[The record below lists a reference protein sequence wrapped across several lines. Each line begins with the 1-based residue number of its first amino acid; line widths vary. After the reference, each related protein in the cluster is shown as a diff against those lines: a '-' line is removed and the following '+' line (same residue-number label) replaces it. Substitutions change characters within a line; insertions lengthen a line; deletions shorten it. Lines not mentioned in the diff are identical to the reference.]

1 MVDKFNMTIEQNVA
15 LAKRNI
21 VEGIYNSAR
30 LEGLNVTFPETYAI
44 IEKAELEKIDISV
57 VSTILNLKHAW
68 QYLLNNISAPITL
81 DFIKRI
87 HYDVAKD
94 EALTWGELRTGKVGI
109 GGTDY
114 VPPVPDEEDTL
125 SRLSDFEKI
134 DNVTDRAIERMLWMM
149 KAQLFWDG
157 NKRTSMLI
165 ANKDLISHGKGV
177 LSIQQKDILEFN
189 VLLNEYYSTGEKRA
203 LKEMIY
209 EKGISGVVLE
219 KTLDNRKKKSL
230 EIEL

>member
-1 MVDKFNMTIEQNVA
+1 MTDKFNMTIEQNIS
-15 LAKRNI
+15 LAKRNL
-21 VEGIYNSAR
+21 VENIYHSAQ
-30 LEGLNVTFPETYAI
+30 LEGLNITFSETYAI
-44 IEKAELEKIDISV
+44 IEKAVLEKIDISV

-68 QYLLNNISAPITL
+68 QYIFKEIATPITL
-81 DFIKRI
+81 HLIKRI
-87 HYDVAKD
+87 NDDVAKD
-94 EALTWGELRTGKVGI
+94 EALTWGELRTGKVRI
-109 GGTDY
+109 AGTDY
-114 VPPVPDEEDTL
+114 VPPVPDEGDTI
-125 SRLSDFEKI
+125 SRLRDFEKI
-134 DNVTDRAIERMLWMM
+134 EDITDRAIERMLWMM

>member
-1 MVDKFNMTIEQNVA
+1 
-15 LAKRNI
+15 
-21 VEGIYNSAR
+21 
-30 LEGLNVTFPETYAI
+30 
-44 IEKAELEKIDISV
+44 
-57 VSTILNLKHAW
+57 
-68 QYLLNNISAPITL
+68 
-81 DFIKRI
+81 
-87 HYDVAKD
+87 
-94 EALTWGELRTGKVGI
+94 
-109 GGTDY
+109 
-114 VPPVPDEEDTL
+114 
-125 SRLSDFEKI
+125 
-134 DNVTDRAIERMLWMM
+134 
-149 KAQLFWDG
+149 
-157 NKRTSMLI
+157 MLI

>member
-1 MVDKFNMTIEQNVA
+1 MIDKFNMTIEQNIS
-15 LAKRNI
+15 LAKRNL
-21 VEGIYNSAR
+21 VENIYHSAQ
-30 LEGLNVTFPETYAI
+30 LEGLNVTFSETYAI
-44 IEKAELEKIDISV
+44 IEKAVLEKIDISV

-94 EALTWGELRTGKVGI
+94 EALSWGELRTGKVGI

-114 VPPVPDEEDTL
+114 VPPVPDEESTL
-125 SRLSDFEKI
+125 SRLSEFEKI
-134 DNVTDRAIERMLWMM
+134 EDVTDRAIERMLWMM

-189 VLLNEYYSTGEKRA
+189 TLLNEYYSTGEKRA

>member
-1 MVDKFNMTIEQNVA
+1 MIDKFNMTIEQNIS
-15 LAKRNI
+15 LAKRNL
-21 VEGIYNSAR
+21 VENIYHSAQF
-30 LEGLNVTFPETYAI
+30 EGLNITFSETYAI
-44 IEKAELEKIDISV
+44 IEKAVLEKIDISV

-68 QYLLNNISAPITL
+68 QYLFKEIATPITL
-81 DFIKRI
+81 HLIKRI
-87 HYDVAKD
+87 NDDVAKD
-94 EALTWGELRTGKVGI
+94 EALTWGELRTGKVRI
-109 GGTDY
+109 AGTDY
-114 VPPVPDEEDTL
+114 APPIPDEGDTI
-125 SRLSDFEKI
+125 SRLRDFEKI
-134 DNVTDRAIERMLWMM
+134 EDITDRAIERMLWMM
-149 KAQLFWDG
+149 KAQLFWNG

-219 KTLDNRKKKSL
+219 KRLDSRKKNSS
-230 EIEL
+230 